1 MPYCTQCGN
10 QVGATDR
17 FCAKC
22 GKAQA
27 TAAGAPFAAG
37 GPGADPFARINA
49 VDTRTAS
56 LLCYIPVAG
65 WIMSIIVL
73 ASAKYRDDFETRFHA
88 FQGLYLFVAWLIT
101 DWVLSPIMGHGL
113 HLGSVLKAAIMFA
126 WIFMLIKVAHR
137 ERFKLPIIGDLAEKS
152 VSEQRV

>member
-1 MPYCTQCGN
+1 MIAYSRVESEFGMPYCTQCGN

-27 TAAGAPFAAG
+27 TAAGAPFATG
-37 GPGADPFARINA
+37 GPGGDPFARINA

-73 ASAKYRDDFETRFHA
+73 ASAKYRDDFETRFH
-88 FQGLYLFVAWLIT
+88 
-101 DWVLSPIMGHGL
+101 
-113 HLGSVLKAAIMFA
+113 
-126 WIFMLIKVAHR
+126 
-137 ERFKLPIIGDLAEKS
+137 
-152 VSEQRV
+152 